1 MIGRAAALLL
11 RTALTMVAAVLLVF
25 LLVRVMPGDVVDLK
39 AVEGGFDEGAHEA
52 LRAQLGLD
60 QPWPTQFTRWTRSAL
75 EGDLGLSLRFER
87 PVTDMIL
94 FAAPS
99 TLQLA
104 ARSLTI
110 GLGLGV
116 GLAVLA
122 VLRPRP
128 FAAAVQVLN
137 IWSIALPTFCVG
149 LAAILVFSVWL
160 HWLPV
165 SRSMLVPSLVLGLD
179 IAGQIAKP
187 LHEELKE
194 TLSAPLIRT
203 ARARGLTPVRI
214 VWRHLLPN
222 ALPVAIQL
230 SGLILAGLIGGT
242 LTMEALF
249 ALPGLG
255 TLVMQSIAGRDYPVV
270 QAVILVFAVVIVL
283 VNALTDLVRSI
294 IDPRLR
300 TRI

>member
-60 QPWPTQFTRWTRSAL
+60 QPWPIQFTRWTRSAL

-104 ARSLTI
+104 ARSLMI

-160 HWLPV
+160 HWLPI

-203 ARARGLTPVRI
+203 ARARGLTPARI